1 MNTIDNQKVG
11 KQYPTK
17 IEKFSHDGKLFIF
30 ESAHVT
36 LKIQIISNKILRFR
50 FAPYGIFE
58 RDFSY
63 AIESNTSHDCEN
75 IRFEE
80 FEDKYLIG
88 TTELNCLVSK
98 ENLLIKILNLQN
110 EIILEDEAGF
120 HWEDQPDFGGYYVYN
135 SKKIQIDEHFYGLGD
150 KPTDLNLKT
159 RRFVNW
165 NTDTYG
171 FERDQDPIYRS
182 IPFYLGLHA
191 ESAYGVF
198 FDNTFRSY
206 FDFGLE
212 DDDTVSFWA
221 EGGEMNYYF
230 IYGPSLLEVTG
241 QYTLLTGV
249 PDLPPLW
256 TLGFQQCK
264 WSYYPEARVRE
275 IADEFRTRKI
285 PCDAIY
291 LDIDYMDGFRCFT
304 WNKTHFPDPKKMIS
318 DLKDQ
323 GFKTVCIIDP
333 GIKVDKEYKIWKDG
347 FEKGMFCRRTDGPL
361 MTGAVWP
368 GDCNFPDF
376 TDPKVRD
383 WWSLLLGDL
392 LEDGVAGIWN
402 DMNEPAVFG
411 LGTFPLDVRHDYDG
425 DPCSHRKA
433 HNIYGMQ
440 MARATRQG
448 LVHYRPTERPFLIT
462 RASFAGFQKYA
473 SVWTGDNIATW
484 EHLWIA
490 SVQCQ
495 RLSISGVSFCG
506 SDIGGF
512 IGEPD
517 GELFA
522 RWIQLA
528 MFHPFFRAHSSGD
541 NGEKEPWVFGT
552 KTEDVVRKFIEFRY
566 QLIPY
571 LYTAFW
577 QYITTGAPII
587 RPLVFIDQY
596 DPDTWHR
603 QDEFGVGDHILT
615 CPVTVQGAIGRWL
628 YLPKGV
634 WYNLWTDEP
643 YQGGVE
649 IWDDAPIDSSPIYIK
664 SGAVIPNYPIQQ
676 FVGELDFKELTLHVY
691 YGDHVT
697 QSEFYQD
704 RGEGN
709 EYKHNEFIVSTFTTS
724 GDNKYFE
731 LQQKVKGNF
740 KVGYTTYLLKI
751 HGLPFDLKSC
761 LVDGSEVK
769 FKMQKEVKKIFTIEV
784 SHTFQKITFQ

>member
-17 IEKFSHDGKLFIF
+17 IETVHQNGGIF
-30 ESAHVT
+30 TFETSDAT
-36 LKIQIISNKILRFR
+36 LRLEVISDKIIRFR
-50 FAPYGIFE
+50 FSTMGLFE

-63 AIESNTSHDCEN
+63 AIDSNFDKQEVSPLLVD
-75 IRFEE
+75 EE
-80 FEDKYLIG
+80 AQYIIKTPMISCL
-88 TTELNCLVSK
+88 LNK
-98 ENLLIKILNLQN
+98 TNLLITIVDQN
-110 EIILEDEAGF
+110 NKVILEDETGF
-120 HWEDQPDFGGYYVYN
+120 HWEEHPEFGGNYVFN

-165 NTDTYG
+165 CSDTYG

-191 ESAYGVF
+191 EAAYGVF

-212 DDDTVSFWA
+212 DDDTLSFWA

-230 IYGPSLLEVTG
+230 IYGPDLLKVTS

-249 PDLPPLW
+249 PELPPLW
-256 TLGFQQCK
+256 ALGFQQCK
-264 WSYYPEARVRE
+264 WSYYPEAKVRE
-275 IADEFRTRKI
+275 IANEFRSRKI

-304 WNKTHFPDPKKMIS
+304 WNNTHFPAPKQMIS
-318 DLKDQ
+318 ELKDQ

-333 GIKVDKEYKIWKDG
+333 GIKVDKNYSIWKDG
-347 FEKGMFCRRTDGPL
+347 FEKGMFCKRTDGPL
-361 MTGAVWP
+361 MTGNVWP
-368 GDCNFPDF
+368 GECNFPDF
-376 TDPKVRD
+376 TNPKVRE
-383 WWSLLLGDL
+383 WWSLLFGGL
-392 LEDGVAGIWN
+392 LADGVAGIWN

-448 LVHYRPTERPFLIT
+448 LKHFRPNERPFLIT
-462 RASFAGFQKYA
+462 RASYAGFQKYA

-495 RLSISGVSFCG
+495 RLSVSGVSFCG

-517 GELFA
+517 GELFT
-522 RWIQLA
+522 RWIQLS

-541 NGEKEPWVFGT
+541 NGEKEPWVFGQE
-552 KTEDVVRKFIEFRY
+552 TEEIVKKFIELRY

-571 LYTAFW
+571 LYSAFW
-577 QYITTGAPII
+577 QYITRGTPII
-587 RPLVFIDQY
+587 RPLVFLDQN

-603 QDEFGVGDHILT
+603 QDEFAVGDHILT

-628 YLPKGV
+628 YLPAGV
-634 WYNLWTDEP
+634 WYNFWTDEP
-643 YQGGVE
+643 YNGGVE
-649 IWDDAPIDSSPIYIK
+649 IWADAPIESTPIFIK
-664 SGAVIPNYPIQQ
+664 SGAVVPNYPVQQ
-676 FVGELDFKELTLHVY
+676 FIGEVEIKEITLHIY
-691 YGDHVT
+691 YTDLST
-697 QSEFYQD
+697 KSELYQD
-704 RGEGN
+704 GGEGF
-709 EYKHNEFIVSTFTTS
+709 EYKNNGFVIYTFNTR
-724 GDNKYFE
+724 GNHEHFE
-731 LQQKVKGNF
+731 ITCKTEGHFQPTCKDF
-740 KVGYTTYLLKI
+740 LLKI
-751 HGLPFDLKSC
+751 HGLPFDPKSC
-761 LVDGSEVK
+761 FIDE
-769 FKMQKEVKKIFTIEV
+769 KEISIKTDKIVKKVFEV
-784 SHTFQKITFQ
+784 QVPTTFNKIKFI